1 MTYDKAVAAADI
13 PSHSDLTWQVKSDEL
28 MDQLPYYGEVLQ
40 RHVGFGTGNP
50 EDAPEV
56 RFGKIA
62 NPTVH
67 ICLNQLRLVVNLII
81 KRYGN
86 PDGVVIE
93 VARDLK
99 LSREKKNEI
108 VRKQKKNQEKREQVR
123 KEIAAI
129 LECDET
135 LVTSEDIEKWLLWEE
150 LNPGNALDRRC
161 PYTGRQISAVDLLS
175 KAFEIEHILP
185 RSRTLDDSRANK
197 TVSYW
202 EANRL
207 KSNLTPWEARE
218 IFEAHGWNYEDILK
232 ELINFYNVL
241 NVYGINHRIY
251 YNDKNTY
258 LILEGSIDQY
268 DDLVGLYYHHDRFEC
283 WMGNMYMNNFLSS
296 LMRVINLIP
305 IQNFKY
311 ADTEECRDI
320 WNTFQANPIS
330 KYEKSK
336 INEVINETYPDE
348 NIILLESDRVY
359 ETNKDI
365 IQDDGLIDII
375 KGISCIRLAIS
386 ANRISEMDGV
396 LYSDSATNIYTKGNR
411 EFYLLKIHNDFLYS
425 FTDEYNDK
433 ELVEDVLSVIPDGNK
448 YKSKEENI
456 DNDSYYSDI
465 DEIIE

>member
-1 MTYDKAVAAADI
+1 MLLNIESESELIGKLQEEFDLSEAVAKKLSGAPLVNGYGSLSRKAIDLILPFLEQGMTYDKAVAAADI

-161 PYTGRQISAVDLLS
+161 LELGRGRGI
-175 KAFEIEHILP
+175 
-185 RSRTLDDSRANK
+185 
-197 TVSYW
+197 
-202 EANRL
+202 
-207 KSNLTPWEARE
+207 SNLDKKAR
-218 IFEAHGWNYEDILK
+218 ITRPAP
-232 ELINFYNVL
+232 LI
-241 NVYGINHRIY
+241 
-251 YNDKNTY
+251 
-258 LILEGSIDQY
+258 
-268 DDLVGLYYHHDRFEC
+268 
-283 WMGNMYMNNFLSS
+283 
-296 LMRVINLIP
+296 
-305 IQNFKY
+305 
-311 ADTEECRDI
+311 
-320 WNTFQANPIS
+320 
-330 KYEKSK
+330 
-336 INEVINETYPDE
+336 
-348 NIILLESDRVY
+348 
-359 ETNKDI
+359 
-365 IQDDGLIDII
+365 
-375 KGISCIRLAIS
+375 
-386 ANRISEMDGV
+386 
-396 LYSDSATNIYTKGNR
+396 
-411 EFYLLKIHNDFLYS
+411 
-425 FTDEYNDK
+425 
-433 ELVEDVLSVIPDGNK
+433 
-448 YKSKEENI
+448 
-456 DNDSYYSDI
+456 
-465 DEIIE
+465 

>member
-1 MTYDKAVAAADI
+1 MIPLFNTLKNKIKYWRRDKDF
-13 PSHSDLTWQVKSDEL
+13 KSDISIPGVL
-28 MDQLPYYGEVLQ
+28 DCTLLYTNDFDSYSDDIAYYFSSVYVLYQFDMD
-40 RHVGFGTGNP
+40 
-50 EDAPEV
+50 
-56 RFGKIA
+56 
-62 NPTVH
+62 
-67 ICLNQLRLVVNLII
+67 
-81 KRYGN
+81 
-86 PDGVVIE
+86 
-93 VARDLK
+93 
-99 LSREKKNEI
+99 
-108 VRKQKKNQEKREQVR
+108 
-123 KEIAAI
+123 
-129 LECDET
+129 
-135 LVTSEDIEKWLLWEE
+135 
-150 LNPGNALDRRC
+150 
-161 PYTGRQISAVDLLS
+161 
-175 KAFEIEHILP
+175 
-185 RSRTLDDSRANK
+185 
-197 TVSYW
+197 
-202 EANRL
+202 
-207 KSNLTPWEARE
+207 
-218 IFEAHGWNYEDILK
+218 EDILK